1 MRHILSLVSAAALL
15 AFAAPLAAQ
24 ETEAPAADAPAETP
38 APADGTG
45 LDLDMGQDTAAAAEG
60 PAPGQFYLRS
70 ESGDWATRCLNIPD
84 QADPCELYQLLEGAE
99 GNAVAEVSI
108 FPLTGAGEAVAG
120 ATIVAP
126 LETLLTEGLTL
137 AVDGGQA
144 KQYEFSFCNRAGC
157 IARIGLTEADVAA
170 FKGGSTA
177 TMRIIPAADPSQPFD
192 LTISLAGFT
201 AAFDGS
207 EAYDPEAAD
216 EAGAAPAETPTEAPA
231 EGN

>member
-1 MRHILSLVSAAALL
+1 MRHILTLVSTAALL
-15 AFAAPLAAQ
+15 ALAAPLAAQ
-24 ETEAPAADAPAETP
+24 ETETPAPDAPAETP

-45 LDLDMGQDTAAAAEG
+45 LDLDMGEEAAPEG

-70 ESGDWATRCLNIPD
+70 ESGDWAMRCLNIPD
-84 QADPCELYQLLEGAE
+84 QADPCELYQLLEGAD

-137 AVDGGQA
+137 SVDGGPA

-157 IARIGLTEADVAA
+157 VARIGLTEADIAG
-170 FKGGSTA
+170 FKGGSNA
-177 TMRIIPAADPSQPFD
+177 TLRIVPAADPAQPFD

-201 AAFDGS
+201 AGFDGS
-207 EAYDPEAAD
+207 SAYDPEAPD
-216 EAGAAPAETPTEAPA
+216 EAPDEAAAEAPA